1 MNKGRRPAEDYLS
14 CPYNVAVECDGP
26 DMNKDC
32 SRCGWFPMEDHRRRE
47 VLRKLAKHN
56 CLRREGKRHV

>member
-1 MNKGRRPAEDYLS
+1 MNKGKPMDKYLC

-26 DMNKDC
+26 DMDKDC
-32 SRCGWFPMEDHRRRE
+32 SRCGWSPVEEIRRRE

-56 CLRREGKRHV
+56 CLRREAKRHV